1 VFVRNKRIA
10 AKFALLAVTLAFCF
24 LIVLIG
30 LIGNAIQNNQYMS
43 DRTDADNVQN
53 KLLIAIISI
62 AIFILILCII
72 FFIMFIR
79 VFFSP
84 STRQTII
91 Q

>member
-1 VFVRNKRIA
+1 
-10 AKFALLAVTLAFCF
+10 
-24 LIVLIG
+24 
-30 LIGNAIQNNQYMS
+30 MS